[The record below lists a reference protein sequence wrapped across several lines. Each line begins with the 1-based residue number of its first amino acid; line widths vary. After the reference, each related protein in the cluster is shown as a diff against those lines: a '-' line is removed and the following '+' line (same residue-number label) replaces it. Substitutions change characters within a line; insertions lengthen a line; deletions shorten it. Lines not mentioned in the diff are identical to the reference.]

1 MVAQEKGGY
10 RQINKSLNIGAFDAY
25 LNGQVAN
32 LTALPNVEQV
42 TPLVLRLLG
51 QNPGRMTLQ
60 GSNTF
65 LVGSGTERILIDTSG
80 GEPEYAELLEQA
92 LAERGITLRYVL
104 VTHWHGDHCGGV
116 PDIVRMYP
124 HLVND
129 IYKNDPE
136 PGQQNITDG
145 QVFRVE
151 GATVTA
157 VHSPGHSHDHMVFV
171 LKEEKSMFTGDNIL
185 GTGTSAVEHLGLFM
199 SSLQKMARQ
208 NCIVGHPGHGLTID
222 NLHAKITQDLKQK
235 WRREEQILKALER
248 LRIQGHRSVS
258 VKELVT
264 GIYGDSLDPETRTQA
279 LEPFTSEAL
288 RKLSGDGKVAFEIR
302 QGRKK
307 WLLAAPAAPRA
318 RTIHASAM
326 MAKEAASVT
335 VLELT
340 DVY

>member
-1 MVAQEKGGY
+1 MAATEKGGY
-10 RQINKSLNIGAFDAY
+10 RQINKSLNISAFDAY

-32 LTALPNVEQV
+32 LAQLPNVEQV

-65 LVGSGTERILIDTSG
+65 VVGSGTERILIDTSG
-80 GEPEYAELLEQA
+80 GEPEYAELLETA
-92 LAERGITLRYVL
+92 LAERGIRLKYVL

-116 PDIVRMYP
+116 PDLLKMYP
-124 HLVND
+124 HLEND

-136 PGQQNITDG
+136 PGQQDISDG

-157 VHSPGHSHDHMVFV
+157 VHAPGHSHDHMVFV
-171 LKEEKSMFTGDNIL
+171 LQEEKSMFTGDNIL

-199 SSLQKMARQ
+199 SSLQKMDRQ
-208 NCIVGHPGHGLTID
+208 NCVVGHPGHGLTID

-235 WRREEQILKALER
+235 WRREDQILKTMER
-248 LRIQGHRSVS
+248 LRSQGHRSLS
-258 VKELVT
+258 VKEIVT
-264 GIYGDSLDPETRTQA
+264 GIYGDTIDEETRTLA
-279 LEPFTSEAL
+279 LEPFANECL
-288 RKLSGDGKVAFEIR
+288 RKMAGDGKVAFEIR
-302 QGRKK
+302 SGRKK
-307 WLLAAPAAPRA
+307 WLLAPRT
-318 RTIHASAM
+318 RNINASST
-326 MAKEAASVT
+326 MAKKSPAVT